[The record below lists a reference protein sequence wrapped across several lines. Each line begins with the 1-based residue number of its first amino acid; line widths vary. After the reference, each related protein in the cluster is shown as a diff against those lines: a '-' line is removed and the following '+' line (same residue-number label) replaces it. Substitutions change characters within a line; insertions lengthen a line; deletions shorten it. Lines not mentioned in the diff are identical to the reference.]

1 MQDRTL
7 LKAPFPVVCG
17 PGCRRSQ
24 WVPPPDLNWTWCVLL
39 LPGCLLSPV
48 LFAFIVRQA
57 KNSWQ
62 ALGWKKKK
70 KKKKPTH
77 TLGVQKPCWRVLV
90 RSGTENSS
98 SLLFFHTL
106 ALSIFSR
113 SCTHLLTNT
122 WSDGRN
128 FPPQLPK
135 YYNYLS
141 AMKGSF
147 ENKIFSFFLYN
158 LSNDCGAALWKRDLC
173 VFNISALLQPDT
185 PLPRCASFP
194 WNFPLWCGMA
204 FGGIWKW

>member
-98 SLLFFHTL
+98 SLLFFSHFPFFHARAPTCWPIRDHMAVTSL
-106 ALSIFSR
+106 HRCPNITIIF
-113 SCTHLLTNT
+113 LLWTVPLKT
-122 WSDGRN
+122 
-128 FPPQLPK
+128 K
-135 YYNYLS
+135 YFL
-141 AMKGSF
+141 
-147 ENKIFSFFLYN
+147 FFL
-158 LSNDCGAALWKRDLC
+158 
-173 VFNISALLQPDT
+173 
-185 PLPRCASFP
+185 
-194 WNFPLWCGMA
+194 
-204 FGGIWKW
+204 